1 MFVIWLIAPS
11 RGALFVQHVIFP
23 TKEWWFFS
31 TTLSYWCTYN
41 DFLIP
46 IFRKTTSNQEVWPS
60 IRLFSISKYFEQGNG
75 GIATVWV
82 SRALLT
88 TKQKRGIGIVWV
100 FLCWIADR
108 GRGCSSSHASLD
120 CRKPHSVDTIPKLI
134 KLIHDVT
141 CSEWWPL
148 ELLLGYVIWQRLGSH
163 PQRWPKKDVGTFP
176 VRRMSSDRVAVL
188 AACSHRRASAFARSS
203 SARRLAAAS
212 LFISFSFACDLI
224 RSTFTWWDFSSNQ
237 YSQPM
242 FNLRFASWNPGH
254 LKGVRL

>member
-1 MFVIWLIAPS
+1 MTFWFQFFV
-11 RGALFVQHVIFP
+11 RQHRI
-23 TKEWWFFS
+23 
-31 TTLSYWCTYN
+31 
-41 DFLIP
+41 
-46 IFRKTTSNQEVWPS
+46 RKCGPAS
-60 IRLFSISKYFEQGNG
+60 
-75 GIATVWV
+75 
-82 SRALLT
+82 
-88 TKQKRGIGIVWV
+88 
-100 FLCWIADR
+100 
-108 GRGCSSSHASLD
+108 GCSL
-120 CRKPHSVDTIPKLI
+120 SVNISNRAMEVSQPFGSAGLFWLRNKS
-134 KLIHDVT
+134 VA
-141 CSEWWPL
+141 L
-148 ELLLGYVIWQRLGSH
+148 ELCYVIWQRLGSH

>member
-88 TKQKRGIGIVWV
+88 TKQKRGIGIV
-100 FLCWIADR
+100 LR
-108 GRGCSSSHASLD
+108 N
-120 CRKPHSVDTIPKLI
+120 
-134 KLIHDVT
+134 
-141 CSEWWPL
+141 
-148 ELLLGYVIWQRLGSH
+148 
-163 PQRWPKKDVGTFP
+163 
-176 VRRMSSDRVAVL
+176 
-188 AACSHRRASAFARSS
+188 
-203 SARRLAAAS
+203 LAAAG
-212 LFISFSFACDLI
+212 ISPTEVAKE
-224 RSTFTWWDFSSNQ
+224 RRWDFPRAANVLRPSSCLGCLLT
-237 YSQPM
+237 P
-242 FNLRFASWNPGH
+242 
-254 LKGVRL
+254 KGLSLCTKLLCTSSGSC